1 MTHGKDRFGR
11 IKAHFEKEAAVFDK
25 LFFKIM
31 PRYEEMM
38 RALVESLP
46 FPRNDGFKIIDL
58 GCGTGNLSR
67 KILAAHPKASLT
79 CIDLAEKMLAM
90 ARTKIGESR
99 RVSFR
104 QGDIRDFNYSGKY
117 DAIVSSM
124 ALHHIEKKEK
134 PRFYRK
140 LHDVLRREG
149 VFYAIDIFTSSSRH
163 LQQLFLERWKT
174 YMKQQGL
181 PADKINEMMR
191 RHRREDRAVRLAD
204 ELGIMRRAGF
214 VDIEVV
220 LKHHNFALYG
230 GRKGKARTGRNIA
243 K

>member
-11 IKAHFEKEAAVFDK
+11 IKAHFEKEAAVFDE

-46 FPRNDGFKIIDL
+46 FPRNDRFKIIDL

-90 ARTKIGESR
+90 ARAKIGKSR
-99 RVSFR
+99 QVSFR
-104 QGDIRDFNYSGKY
+104 QGDIRDFDYSSKY

-124 ALHHIEKKEK
+124 ALHHVERKEK
-134 PRFYRK
+134 PHFYRK
-140 LHDVLRREG
+140 LHNALRRG
-149 VFYAIDIFTSSSRH
+149 GIFYAIDIFVSSSSH
-163 LQQLFLERWKT
+163 LQRLFLKQWKA

-181 PADKINEMMR
+181 PAEKINEMMR
-191 RHRREDRAVRLAD
+191 RHRREDRAVCLAD

-214 VDIEVV
+214 VDVEVV

-230 GRKGKARTGRNIA
+230 ARIGKAGTGRKIA